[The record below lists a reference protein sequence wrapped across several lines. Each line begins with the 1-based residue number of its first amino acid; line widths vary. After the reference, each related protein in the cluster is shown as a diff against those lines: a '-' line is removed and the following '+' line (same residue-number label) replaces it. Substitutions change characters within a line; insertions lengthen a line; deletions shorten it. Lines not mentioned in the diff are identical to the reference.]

1 MNYTSKLL
9 LLFLFSA
16 IIIVF
21 NSCIKE
27 EPEKLYI
34 ITGNSSGM
42 HITNYDQTLV
52 FTSSEYSID
61 IDNDGIN
68 DIAFEK
74 VLTGS
79 ANLGHDLILF
89 LKPLHENSELLGY
102 STIDTLV
109 VSFDTVFIDH
119 EEGVSSWIT
128 CTYQCASNCEN
139 YDSIRALESNFV
151 LSYLEKDVAIS
162 NSNEFSNEKI
172 LLKDFSSSYSFY
184 DCEQNDTSF
193 FYRIVS
199 INDCHNYPPNN
210 IIYICVRLNKYKL
223 GWIKVII
230 SEDLTINLLETG
242 IQRM

>member
-1 MNYTSKLL
+1 MNYISKLL

-34 ITGNSSGM
+34 ITGDSSGM
-42 HITNYDQTLV
+42 LITNYDQTLV
-52 FTSSEYSID
+52 FTSPEYSID
-61 IDNDGIN
+61 INNDGID

-74 VLTGS
+74 ELTGS
-79 ANLGHDLILF
+79 ANLGHDLIVF
-89 LKPLHENSELLGY
+89 FKPLHENAELLGY
-102 STIDTLV
+102 NTIDTLV
-109 VSFDTVFIDH
+109 VSFDTVFTDH
-119 EEGVSSWIT
+119 EEGVTATIT
-128 CTYQCASNCEN
+128 CTYQCSLCCET
-139 YDSIRALESNFV
+139 YDSIRSLEPTFV
-151 LSYLEKDVAIS
+151 LSYLQKGVTIS

-172 LLKDFSSSYSFY
+172 LLKDFSYSFSYY
-184 DCEQNDTSF
+184 DGVQNDTSY

-210 IIYICVRLNKYKL
+210 IIYICVRLNKCKL

-230 SEDLTINLLETG
+230 SEDLTINLLETA
-242 IQRM
+242 IQL